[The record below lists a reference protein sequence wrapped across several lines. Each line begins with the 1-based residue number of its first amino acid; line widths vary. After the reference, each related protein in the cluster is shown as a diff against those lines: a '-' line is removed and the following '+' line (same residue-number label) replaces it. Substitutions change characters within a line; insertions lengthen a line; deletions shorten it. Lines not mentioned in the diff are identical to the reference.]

1 MIKKIHILLRL
12 IDELYSLPKGTTKI
26 EVKKRLQIESIGKLE
41 HEDLSY
47 LLRYLDNILL
57 ENNIDC
63 DEHKQKHKTKE
74 V

>member
-1 MIKKIHILLRL
+1 MINKIHILLNKL
-12 IDELYSLPKGTTKI
+12 DELFKLPKGTSKI
-26 EVKKRLQIESIGKLE
+26 EVKKHLKIESIGKLE

-63 DEHKQKHKTKE
+63 DEY
-74 V
+74 